1 MRIDPIVA
9 QIQRECKSFTQ
20 VAGAITDQLQSSI
33 SQGTLPA
40 AYVVRLDED
49 AEIVDDLGNEYYQ
62 ELTEYFAVVVF
73 LANNDPRGQSAAD
86 QLDDIRAELF
96 KALLRWEMDEAHDKI
111 EYNGGSLLEL
121 TRDRLVYS
129 FQFKTYTTIQ
139 IEDTWQQVAYDRMQ
153 NLSGVDV
160 DIDEIGPRT
169 KRPDGTPEAE
179 LKINLKGA

>member
-1 MRIDPIVA
+1 MKLDPIVA

-20 VAGAITDQLQSSI
+20 VAGAITDQLQASI
-33 SQGTLPA
+33 SQGALPA

-49 AEIVDDLGNEYYQ
+49 AEIVEDMGNQYYQ

-73 LANNDPRGQSAAD
+73 LANSDPRGQTAAD
-86 QLDDIRAELF
+86 KLDDIRAELF

-121 TRDRLVYS
+121 TRDRLIYS

-139 IEDTWQQVAYDRMQ
+139 IEDTWQQVAYER
-153 NLSGVDV
+153 LGPLEGVDV
-160 DIDEIGPRT
+160 DVDEIGPRH
-169 KRPDGTPEAE
+169 KKPDGTPEAE
-179 LKINLKGA
+179 LQINFKGA